1 MGLNLILNL
10 SFLYALNSYIIHSH
24 NYVHP
29 LLPFPPTQDWST
41 VEEGEVVSPLTRTAC
56 VALLVPEIAT
66 PPPHR
71 TQTIPRPPL
80 GSSQASPRNNSHTH
94 SHTHLS
100 TLIMPLSTAMSVP
113 NTPCV
118 TVSIIV
124 MNTTVLYVR
133 TKGSTVYSTELD
145 SCAIGILCMYVYTI
159 CYHYSEQFSLTVYTL
174 L

>member
-1 MGLNLILNL
+1 M
-10 SFLYALNSYIIHSH
+10 
-24 NYVHP
+24 
-29 LLPFPPTQDWST
+29 
-41 VEEGEVVSPLTRTAC
+41 EGEAVSPLTRTAC

-80 GSSQASPRNNSHTH
+80 GSSQASPRNNSHSH

-100 TLIMPLSTAMSVP
+100 TLIKPLSTTMSVP

-133 TKGSTVYSTELD
+133 TKGSTVYSTELY

-159 CYHYSEQFSLTVYTL
+159 IMLSLFRTVLINSTHYCKPAPCNDGFVVYTYCMYWRAMQYSDV
-174 L
+174 